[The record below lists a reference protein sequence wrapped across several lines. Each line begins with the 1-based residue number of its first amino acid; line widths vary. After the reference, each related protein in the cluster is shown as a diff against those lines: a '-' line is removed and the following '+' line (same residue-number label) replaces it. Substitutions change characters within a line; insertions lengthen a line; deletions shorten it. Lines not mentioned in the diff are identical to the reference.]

1 MSRVGRTVL
10 KNGMKE
16 TDGCDE
22 DRSMG
27 RPAAASL
34 VGSDGVSFSLK
45 ECLDVSFAGVSHAHA
60 GWSCPHLQHPSH

>member
-1 MSRVGRTVL
+1 MGKTAL

-22 DRSMG
+22 DRSTG
-27 RPAAASL
+27 RLAAASP
-34 VGSDGVSFSLK
+34 VGSDGGSFSLK

-60 GWSCPHLQHPSH
+60 G

>member
-1 MSRVGRTVL
+1 MKTSRVGKTAL

-16 TDGCDE
+16 TDGCDG

-27 RPAAASL
+27 RLAAASP
-34 VGSDGVSFSLK
+34 VGSDGGSFSLK

-60 GWSCPHLQHPSH
+60 G